1 MSIPILETPDFRLGL
16 FSANCSG
23 GLAVTT
29 IPERWDASWDSNLK
43 LARLADQVGIDFML
57 PIAR

>member
-1 MSIPILETPDFRLGL
+1 MGQGSDRKMDDMSVINPMFGGQTFKIGL

-29 IPERWDASWDSNLK
+29 VPERWAAEWDAIVELTC
-43 LARLADQVGIDFML
+43 
-57 PIAR
+57 